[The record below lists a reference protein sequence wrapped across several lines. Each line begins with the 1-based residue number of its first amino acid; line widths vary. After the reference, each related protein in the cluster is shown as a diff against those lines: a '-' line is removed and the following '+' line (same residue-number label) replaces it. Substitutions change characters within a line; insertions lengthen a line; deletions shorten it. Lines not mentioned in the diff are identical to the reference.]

1 MPCHQVCTVRWP
13 QGLKRKN
20 LQITG
25 SISKESLN
33 YRVGILTFFFTGRK
47 PELAQITG
55 GKNILT
61 QLINKDC

>member
-1 MPCHQVCTVRWP
+1 VPRHQVCTVRWP

-33 YRVGILTFFFTGRK
+33 YKVGI
-47 PELAQITG
+47 
-55 GKNILT
+55 
-61 QLINKDC
+61 